1 MKLTILAIGR
11 ARTGPE
17 KALFTDY
24 LKRLPWA
31 VDLKEME
38 VKKALPP
45 AEKQRQE
52 GVLLLAGVPE
62 GAAVVVLDEG
72 GRPLASAELAE
83 RLGQWQDEGRR
94 DVALLIGGADGHTD
108 EVKARAD
115 LLLAM
120 GRMTWPHMLAR
131 VMLAEQL
138 YRAWSILSGHPYH
151 RA

>member
-11 ARTGPE
+11 AKAGPE
-17 KALFTDY
+17 KTLFTEY
-24 LKRLPWA
+24 LKRLPWP
-31 VDLKEME
+31 VELKEME
-38 VKKALPP
+38 VKKALPAP
-45 AEKQRQE
+45 EKQRQE
-52 GVLLLAGVPE
+52 GALLLAAVPE

-72 GRPLASAELAE
+72 GKPLTSAALAE
-83 RLGQWQDEGRR
+83 TLGQWQDAGRR
-94 DVALLIGGADGHTD
+94 DVALLIGGADGHTG

-115 LLLAM
+115 LLLGM

-138 YRAWSILSGHPYH
+138 YRAWSILAGHPYH

>member
-11 ARTGPE
+11 ARAGPE

-24 LKRLPWA
+24 VKRLPWP
-31 VDLKEME
+31 VELKELE
-38 VKKALPP
+38 VKKTLPAP
-45 AEKQRQE
+45 EKQRQE
-52 GVLLLAGVPE
+52 GTLLLAGVPE
-62 GAAVVVLDEG
+62 GAAVVVLDETG
-72 GRPLASAELAE
+72 KALASADLAQT
-83 RLGQWQDEGRR
+83 LGQWQDEGRR
-94 DVALLIGGADGHTD
+94 DVALLIGGADGHGA

-138 YRAWSILSGHPYH
+138 YRAWSILAGHPYH